1 MLGGQN
7 EGRHSTA
14 PYVNVNLNQHRSH
27 IMRRGNTNL
36 IGNKTAQRAQLKRD
50 CKGVKI
56 TILDSTASAYQV
68 GDRGHIISKRSGK
81 KTSEFER

>member
-14 PYVNVNLNQHRSH
+14 PYVNVNLNTHRSH

-36 IGNKTAQRAQLKRD
+36 IGNKAAQRAQLKRD
-50 CKGVKI
+50 CKGVAVTSI
-56 TILDSTASAYQV
+56 PASASAYQV
-68 GDRGHIISKRSGK
+68 GDRGHIISKRSGR